1 MSGNREQGSN
11 WIRPAKRRR
20 IYARDGW
27 RCVWCCVDVYSG
39 ARGAKPEL
47 ARADAMAT
55 LDHFLPRS
63 LGGSNEA
70 CNLVTAC
77 FACNHA
83 RDKRTALEWAAELG
97 DEWQALERALAAL
110 DLPLPSPAE
119 AAASA
124 DAPLQRYGAT
134 PSVMSCA
141 HSVL

>member
-1 MSGNREQGSN
+1 
-11 WIRPAKRRR
+11 
-20 IYARDGW
+20 
-27 RCVWCCVDVYSG
+27 VWCCVDVYSG

-47 ARADAMAT
+47 ARADAMAS

-70 CNLVTAC
+70 NNLVTAC
-77 FACNHA
+77 FACNHE

-97 DEWQALERALAAL
+97 DWDAL
-110 DLPLPSPAE
+110 DRAIEALGRPLPSSVE